1 MKKKFDFY
9 WTQRI
14 IDLLMKLAGVV
25 VTSAAT
31 IEVAHTAFGNI
42 DEPWLTVIK
51 VGALILI
58 EGAFIASWLAIDTQ
72 HSAPMPMKVAW
83 AITLIVI
90 YIALLIIALNHGEGA
105 AGWAFRAVLLVMI
118 LRSIYEAGV
127 YEVLKTQRKEERNIG
142 SSFKVRRVGRQLS
155 KTDAIKALN
164 MESAQANY
172 ARELGSE
179 VARAKIEAEHEAALI
194 DVKLMR
200 ERLLATVHAKDN
212 LARKKFQAQI
222 AIESKH
228 AQFQLQAAKTNVGKQ
243 NGNGSS
249 LLNAHR
255 NSGSSST
262 GSSNGGGAKSSGA
275 SEAAGESG
283 DGSSTSMING
293 MINANGPKMGN
304 KKDRLKE
311 MLMWALMENP
321 NHSKQALS
329 AHIGASPGTIRR
341 YLEELQDEGK
351 VQSTN
356 KTRSGY
362 TVVEAQ

>member
-1 MKKKFDFY
+1 MPTMKKKFDFY

-31 IEVAHTAFGNI
+31 IEVAHSAFGNI
-42 DEPWLTVIK
+42 EEPWLTVIK

-90 YIALLIIALNHGEGA
+90 YVALLIIALNHGEGA

-228 AQFQLQAAKTNVGKQ
+228 AQFQLQAAKTNIGKK
-243 NGNGSS
+243 NGKGSS
-249 LLNAHR
+249 LLNAHP
-255 NSGSSST
+255 NG
-262 GSSNGGGAKSSGA
+262 GSSNGTSTNGS
-275 SEAAGESG
+275 AGESG
-283 DGSSTSMING
+283 DGSSTSMLNG
-293 MINANGPKMGN
+293 MVNTGGPKMAN

-329 AHIGASPGTIRR
+329 AHIGASPGTIRK

-362 TVVEAQ
+362 TVIEAQ

>member
-1 MKKKFDFY
+1 MYAMLLDPPLFGFMDPRPVLNFRMPTMKKKFDFY

-14 IDLLMKLAGVV
+14 IDLLMKIAGVV

-31 IEVAHTAFGNI
+31 IEVAHNAFSDIN
-42 DEPWLTVIK
+42 EPWLTVIK

-72 HSAPMPMKVAW
+72 HNAPMPMKIAW

-90 YIALLIIALNHGEGA
+90 YMALLIIALNHGEGA

-127 YEVLKTQRKEERNIG
+127 YEVLKNQRKEERNIR
-142 SSFKVRRVGRQLS
+142 SSFKVRRVGRQLA

-222 AIESKH
+222 ALESKQ
-228 AQFQLQAAKTNVGKQ
+228 AQFQLQAAKTNARQ
-243 NGNGSS
+243 NGQSP
-249 LLNAHR
+249 LLNGHGEDLDPGA
-255 NSGSSST
+255 GGDGAST
-262 GSSNGGGAKSSGA
+262 GT
-275 SEAAGESG
+275 E
-283 DGSSTSMING
+283 
-293 MINANGPKMGN
+293 PKMSN

-311 MLMWALMENP
+311 MLIWALMENP

-329 AHIGASPGTIRR
+329 AHIGASPGTIRK

-362 TVVEAQ
+362 TVVETH

>member
-1 MKKKFDFY
+1 
-9 WTQRI
+9 
-14 IDLLMKLAGVV
+14 MKLAGVV

-31 IEVAHTAFGNI
+31 LEVAHAAFGDI
-42 DEPWLTVIK
+42 GEPWLTVVK

-72 HSAPMPMKVAW
+72 HSAPMPMKIAW

-90 YIALLIIALNHGEGA
+90 YAALLIIALNHGEGA

-127 YEVLKTQRKEERNIG
+127 YEVLKNQRKEERNIR
-142 SSFKVRRVGRQLS
+142 SSFKVRRIGRQLA

-200 ERLLATVHAKDN
+200 ERLLASVHAKDN
-212 LARKKFQAQI
+212 LARKKFQAQM
-222 AIESKH
+222 ALESKQ
-228 AQFQLQAAKTNVGKQ
+228 AQFQLNAAKTNGSKKNGKTKSLLNGHS

-249 LLNAHR
+249 N
-255 NSGSSST
+255 
-262 GSSNGGGAKSSGA
+262 GSSNGM
-275 SEAAGESG
+275 
-283 DGSSTSMING
+283 STAEG
-293 MINANGPKMGN
+293 REPVQKMSN

-329 AHIGASPGTIRR
+329 AHIGASPGTIRK
-341 YLEELQDEGK
+341 YLEELQEEGK

-362 TVVEAQ
+362 TIVEAN

>member
-31 IEVAHTAFGNI
+31 LEVAHTAFGNI
-42 DEPWLTVIK
+42 QEPWLTVIK

-90 YIALLIIALNHGEGA
+90 YFALLIIALNHGEGA

-127 YEVLKTQRKEERNIG
+127 YEVLKNQRKEERNIR
-142 SSFKVRRVGRQLS
+142 SSFKVRRVGRQLA

-200 ERLLATVHAKDN
+200 ERLMASVHAKDN

-222 AIESKH
+222 ALESKQ
-228 AQFQLQAAKTNVGKQ
+228 AQFQLNAAKTNIAK
-243 NGNGSS
+243 NGTS
-249 LLNAHR
+249 LLNGHK
-255 NSGSSST
+255 N
-262 GSSNGGGAKSSGA
+262 GSSNGSSSNGA
-275 SEAAGESG
+275 SN
-283 DGSSTSMING
+283 GSTLGS
-293 MINANGPKMGN
+293 GPKMSN

-329 AHIGASPGTIRR
+329 AHIGASPGTIRK
-341 YLEELQDEGK
+341 YLEELQEEGK

-362 TVVEAQ
+362 SVVEAE

>member
-14 IDLLMKLAGVV
+14 IDLLMKIAGVV

-31 IEVAHTAFGNI
+31 IEVAHNAFGDI
-42 DEPWLTVIK
+42 SEPWLTVIK

-83 AITLIVI
+83 AITLLVI

-127 YEVLKTQRKEERNIG
+127 YEVLKNQRKEERNIR
-142 SSFKVRRVGRQLS
+142 SSFKVRRVGRQLA

-200 ERLLATVHAKDN
+200 ERLLASVHAKDN

-222 AIESKH
+222 ALESKQ
-228 AQFQLQAAKTNVGKQ
+228 AQFQLHAAKTNPKK
-243 NGNGSS
+243 NGQSQ
-249 LLNAHR
+249 LLNGHNDNLDA
-255 NSGSSST
+255 
-262 GSSNGGGAKSSGA
+262 GA
-275 SEAAGESG
+275 SG
-283 DGSSTSMING
+283 DGAST
-293 MINANGPKMGN
+293 ATEPKMSN

-311 MLMWALMENP
+311 MLIWALMENP

-329 AHIGASPGTIRR
+329 AHIGASPGTIRK
-341 YLEELQDEGK
+341 YLEELQEEGK

-362 TVVEAQ
+362 TVVETH

>member
-14 IDLLMKLAGVV
+14 IDLLMKVAGVV

-31 IEVAHTAFGNI
+31 LQVAHGAFGDIN
-42 DEPWLTVIK
+42 EPWLTVIK

-72 HSAPMPMKVAW
+72 HNAPMPMKVAW

-90 YIALLIIALNHGEGA
+90 YVALLIIALNHGEGA

-127 YEVLKTQRKEERNIG
+127 YEVLKNQRKEERDIR
-142 SSFKVRRVGRQLS
+142 SSFKVRRVGRQLA

-200 ERLLATVHAKDN
+200 ERLLASVHAKDN

-222 AIESKH
+222 ALESKQ
-228 AQFQLQAAKTNVGKQ
+228 AQFQLRAAKTNIGAKP
-243 NGNGSS
+243 NSTNKT
-249 LLNAHR
+249 LLNGH
-255 NSGSSST
+255 
-262 GSSNGGGAKSSGA
+262 SNAQS
-275 SEAAGESG
+275 SG
-283 DGSSTSMING
+283 DGTNG
-293 MINANGPKMGN
+293 AIPRPQPKMSN

-311 MLMWALMENP
+311 MLIWALMENP

-329 AHIGASPGTIRR
+329 AHIGASPGTIRK
-341 YLEELQDEGK
+341 YLEELQEEGK

-362 TVVEAQ
+362 TVTETH

>member
-31 IEVAHTAFGNI
+31 LEVAHTAFGNI
-42 DEPWLTVIK
+42 EEPWLTVIK

-90 YIALLIIALNHGEGA
+90 YFALLIIALNHGEGA

-127 YEVLKTQRKEERNIG
+127 YEVLKNQREEERNIR
-142 SSFKVRRVGRQLS
+142 SSFKVRRVGRQLA

-200 ERLLATVHAKDN
+200 ERLMASVHAKDN

-222 AIESKH
+222 ALESKQ
-228 AQFQLQAAKTNVGKQ
+228 AQFQLNAAKTNIAK
-243 NGNGSS
+243 NGTS
-249 LLNAHR
+249 LLNGHK
-255 NSGSSST
+255 NGKSNGSTNGST
-262 GSSNGGGAKSSGA
+262 SNGSSNGITDNS
-275 SEAAGESG
+275 
-283 DGSSTSMING
+283 
-293 MINANGPKMGN
+293 GPKMSN

-329 AHIGASPGTIRR
+329 AHIGASPGTIRK
-341 YLEELQDEGK
+341 YLEELQEEGK

-362 TVVEAQ
+362 SVVEAE

>member
-31 IEVAHTAFGNI
+31 LEVAHTAFGNI
-42 DEPWLTVIK
+42 EEPWLTVIK

-90 YIALLIIALNHGEGA
+90 YFALLIIALNHGEGA

-127 YEVLKTQRKEERNIG
+127 YEVLKNQRKEERNIR
-142 SSFKVRRVGRQLS
+142 SSFKVRRVGRQLA

-200 ERLLATVHAKDN
+200 ERLMASVHAKDN

-222 AIESKH
+222 ALESKQ
-228 AQFQLQAAKTNVGKQ
+228 AQFQLNAAKTNIAK
-243 NGNGSS
+243 NGTS
-249 LLNAHR
+249 LLNGHK
-255 NSGSSST
+255 NGKSNGSTNGST
-262 GSSNGGGAKSSGA
+262 SNGSSNGITDNS
-275 SEAAGESG
+275 
-283 DGSSTSMING
+283 
-293 MINANGPKMGN
+293 GPKMSN

-329 AHIGASPGTIRR
+329 AHIGASPGTIRK
-341 YLEELQDEGK
+341 YLEELQEEGK

-362 TVVEAQ
+362 SVVEAE

>member
-1 MKKKFDFY
+1 MKKNFDFY

-31 IEVAHTAFGNI
+31 LEVAQSAFGDI
-42 DEPWLTVIK
+42 QEPWLTVIK

-90 YIALLIIALNHGEGA
+90 YVALLIIALNHGEGA

-127 YEVLKTQRKEERNIG
+127 YEVLKNQRKEERNIR
-142 SSFKVRRVGRQLS
+142 SSFKVRRVGRQLA
-155 KTDAIKALN
+155 KADAIKALN

-200 ERLLATVHAKDN
+200 ERLMASVHAKDN

-222 AIESKH
+222 ALESKQ
-228 AQFQLQAAKTNVGKQ
+228 AQFQLHAAKKDMASGSK
-243 NGNGSS
+243 NGSS
-249 LLNAHR
+249 KTLLNGHK
-255 NSGSSST
+255 NGN
-262 GSSNGGGAKSSGA
+262 SNG
-275 SEAAGESG
+275 
-283 DGSSTSMING
+283 STNG
-293 MINANGPKMGN
+293 HKREDPKMSN

-329 AHIGASPGTIRR
+329 AHIGASPGTIRK
-341 YLEELQDEGK
+341 YLEELQEEGK

-362 TVVEAQ
+362 SVVEAE

>member
-14 IDLLMKLAGVV
+14 IDLLMKIAGVV

-31 IEVAHTAFGNI
+31 IEVAHTAFGDI
-42 DEPWLTVIK
+42 AEPWLTVIK

-72 HSAPMPMKVAW
+72 HSAPMPMKIAW

-90 YIALLIIALNHGEGA
+90 YVALLIIALNHGEGA

-127 YEVLKTQRKEERNIG
+127 YEVLKNQRKEERNIS
-142 SSFKVRRVGRQLS
+142 SSFKVRRVGRQLA
-155 KTDAIKALN
+155 KADAIKALN
-164 MESAQANY
+164 MESAQSNY

-200 ERLLATVHAKDN
+200 ERLLASVHAKDN
-212 LARKKFQAQI
+212 LARKKFQAQM
-222 AIESKH
+222 ALESKQ
-228 AQFQLQAAKTNVGKQ
+228 AQFQLHAAKTNQSK
-243 NGNGSS
+243 NGQSHSHS
-249 LLNAHR
+249 LLNSH
-255 NSGSSST
+255 
-262 GSSNGGGAKSSGA
+262 
-275 SEAAGESG
+275 SEDLDAGPSG
-283 DGSSTSMING
+283 DGADT
-293 MINANGPKMGN
+293 ATEPKMSN

-311 MLMWALMENP
+311 MLIWALMENP

-329 AHIGASPGTIRR
+329 AHIGASPGTIRK
-341 YLEELQDEGK
+341 YLEELQEEGK

-362 TVVEAQ
+362 TVIEAH

>member
-31 IEVAHTAFGNI
+31 IEVAHQAFSDI
-42 DEPWLTVIK
+42 EEPWLTVIK

-72 HSAPMPMKVAW
+72 HNAPMQMKMAW

-90 YIALLIIALNHGEGA
+90 YVALLIIAINHGEGA

-127 YEVLKTQRKEERNIG
+127 YEVLKNQRKEERNIR
-142 SSFKVRRVGRQLS
+142 SSFKVRRIGRQLA

-164 MESAQANY
+164 MESAQSNY

-200 ERLLATVHAKDN
+200 ERLLASVHAKDN
-212 LARKKFQAQI
+212 LARKKFQQQI
-222 AIESKH
+222 ALESKQ
-228 AQFQLQAAKTNVGKQ
+228 AQLQLSANKSKSQKAKQ
-243 NGNGSS
+243 QS
-249 LLNAHR
+249 LLNA
-255 NSGSSST
+255 
-262 GSSNGGGAKSSGA
+262 SSNGDGHSANSSNLSA
-275 SEAAGESG
+275 SVNESTNST
-283 DGSSTSMING
+283 DSSENGSLS
-293 MINANGPKMGN
+293 N
-304 KKDRLKE
+304 KKDRLKD
-311 MLMWALMENP
+311 MLIWALMENP

-329 AHIGASPGTIRR
+329 AHIGASPGTIRK
-341 YLEELQDEGK
+341 YLDELRNEGK
-351 VQSTN
+351 VKSSN

-362 TVVEAQ
+362 TVVASQ

>member
-1 MKKKFDFY
+1 
-9 WTQRI
+9 
-14 IDLLMKLAGVV
+14 MKLAGVV

-31 IEVAHTAFGNI
+31 IEVAHSAFGNI
-42 DEPWLTVIK
+42 EEPWLTVIK

-228 AQFQLQAAKTNVGKQ
+228 AQFQLQAAKTNISKP

-249 LLNAHR
+249 LLNAHQ
-255 NSGSSST
+255 
-262 GSSNGGGAKSSGA
+262 NGGSTHGNSAPTTGNI
-275 SEAAGESG
+275 GESG
-283 DGSSTSMING
+283 DGSSTSMLNG
-293 MINANGPKMGN
+293 MVNADGPKMAN

-329 AHIGASPGTIRR
+329 AHIGASPGTIRK

-362 TVVEAQ
+362 SVIEAQ

>member
-14 IDLLMKLAGVV
+14 IDLLMKIAGVV

-31 IEVAHTAFGNI
+31 IEVAHNAFSDI
-42 DEPWLTVIK
+42 SEPWLTVIK

-72 HSAPMPMKVAW
+72 HSAPMPMKIAW

-90 YIALLIIALNHGEGA
+90 YLALLIIALNHGEGA

-127 YEVLKTQRKEERNIG
+127 YEVLKNQRKEERNIR
-142 SSFKVRRVGRQLS
+142 SSFKVRRVGRQLA

-194 DVKLMR
+194 DVKLLR

-222 AIESKH
+222 ALESKQ
-228 AQFQLQAAKTNVGKQ
+228 AQFQLQAAKTNAKP
-243 NGNGSS
+243 NGQSQ
-249 LLNAHR
+249 LLNGHGEDLDPSA
-255 NSGSSST
+255 GGDGAST
-262 GSSNGGGAKSSGA
+262 GT
-275 SEAAGESG
+275 E
-283 DGSSTSMING
+283 
-293 MINANGPKMGN
+293 PKMSN

-311 MLMWALMENP
+311 MLIWALMENP

-329 AHIGASPGTIRR
+329 AHIGASPGTIRK
-341 YLEELQDEGK
+341 YLEELQEEGK

-362 TVVEAQ
+362 TVVETH

>member
-31 IEVAHTAFGNI
+31 IEVAHEAFGDI
-42 DEPWLTVIK
+42 QEPWLTVIK

-83 AITLIVI
+83 AITLVVI
-90 YIALLIIALNHGEGA
+90 YLALLIIALNHGEGA

-127 YEVLKTQRKEERNIG
+127 YEVLKNQRKEERNIR
-142 SSFKVRRVGRQLS
+142 SSFKVRRVGRQLA

-200 ERLLATVHAKDN
+200 ERLMASVHAKDN

-222 AIESKH
+222 ALESKQ
-228 AQFQLQAAKTNVGKQ
+228 AQFQLNAAKTKISKNGKTSLLDSHK
-243 NGNGSS
+243 NGS
-249 LLNAHR
+249 N
-255 NSGSSST
+255 
-262 GSSNGGGAKSSGA
+262 GSSNGSSSSSASTNGITNSSLKSY
-275 SEAAGESG
+275 
-283 DGSSTSMING
+283 DSTSKD
-293 MINANGPKMGN
+293 GPKMSN

-329 AHIGASPGTIRR
+329 AHIGASPGTIRK

-362 TVVEAQ
+362 SVVEAE

>member
-14 IDLLMKLAGVV
+14 IDLLMKLSGVV

-31 IEVAHTAFGNI
+31 LEVAQSAFGEI
-42 DEPWLTVIK
+42 SEPWLTVIK

-72 HSAPMPMKVAW
+72 HSAPMPMKIAW

-127 YEVLKTQRKEERNIG
+127 YEVLKNQRKEERNIR
-142 SSFKVRRVGRQLS
+142 SSFKVRRVGRQLT
-155 KTDAIKALN
+155 KADAIKALN

-200 ERLLATVHAKDN
+200 ERMLASVHAKDN

-222 AIESKH
+222 ALESKQ
-228 AQFQLQAAKTNVGKQ
+228 AQFQLNAAKINSATKT
-243 NGNGSS
+243 NGSDKS
-249 LLNAHR
+249 LLNGHLDQDD
-255 NSGSSST
+255 SSDSNLMN
-262 GSSNGGGAKSSGA
+262 GGSNG
-275 SEAAGESG
+275 
-283 DGSSTSMING
+283 STQS
-293 MINANGPKMGN
+293 ATEQVEPKMSV

-311 MLMWALMENP
+311 MLVWALMENP

-329 AHIGASPGTIRR
+329 AHIGASPGTIRK

-362 TVVEAQ
+362 SVVEMH

>member
-1 MKKKFDFY
+1 MKKKFDFF
-9 WTQRI
+9 WTQRV
-14 IDLLMKLAGVV
+14 IDILMKLAGVV

-31 IEVAHTAFGNI
+31 LEVAQKAFG
-42 DEPWLTVIK
+42 DTQEPWLTIIK
-51 VGALILI
+51 VGALILV

-83 AITLIVI
+83 AITLLVI
-90 YIALLIIALNHGEGA
+90 YAALLIIAMNHGEGA
-105 AGWAFRAVLLVMI
+105 AGWAFRAVLFVMI

-127 YEVLKTQRKEERNIG
+127 YEVLKNQRKEERDIR
-142 SSFKVRRVGRQLS
+142 SSFAVRRMGRQLA
-155 KTDAIKALN
+155 KKDAVKALN

-200 ERLLATVHAKDN
+200 ERLLASVHAKDN
-212 LARKKFQAQI
+212 LARKKFQAQM
-222 AIESKH
+222 ALESKH
-228 AQFQLQAAKTNVGKQ
+228 AQFQLESAKNGKDAKGSGV
-243 NGNGSS
+243 NGKSKGSKNGTTS
-249 LLNAHR
+249 L
-255 NSGSSST
+255 
-262 GSSNGGGAKSSGA
+262 
-275 SEAAGESG
+275 
-283 DGSSTSMING
+283 INEDRPQHN
-293 MINANGPKMGN
+293 ISN
-304 KKDRLKE
+304 KKERLKE

-329 AHIGASPGTIRR
+329 AHVGASPGTIRK

-351 VQSTN
+351 VRPTS

-362 TVVEAQ
+362 LVVEGSGTMMN